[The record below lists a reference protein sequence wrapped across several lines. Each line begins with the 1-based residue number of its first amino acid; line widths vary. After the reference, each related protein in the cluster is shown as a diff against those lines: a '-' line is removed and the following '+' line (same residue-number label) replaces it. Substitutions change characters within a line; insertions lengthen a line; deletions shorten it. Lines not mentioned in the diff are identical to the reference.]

1 MERMDA
7 LLRRVQRRML
17 VHRSVS
23 ALSRALFWGGLAG
36 AGWVLVTRL
45 LPQTGDPVPVLAVL
59 LVVAACWA
67 AARAYT
73 NRPSLAEAAGETD
86 ARFELR
92 ERLLSS
98 WRLRDV
104 AHPMVDAL
112 HRDALDHL
120 PGSVQEQFPTL
131 PLRDLRR
138 AGPAVALLAIA
149 LVIPEMD
156 VLGYRDRVEAAA
168 RLQEA
173 RRIQAEAVR
182 ESATPLRRLAEVSPE
197 SDMDALIQEIE
208 RIAERVESGD
218 ISEKQAA
225 AQMTQIAR
233 TLAGETPQTSLEQ
246 PQPRPRS
253 ASEAAPQDAMKA
265 LARALEQGDLSKAAE
280 ELRELQEQLREE
292 AEKAE
297 GGEGV
302 DQERLRE
309 IAERLQEM
317 SQALGGDATELG
329 ARLAEMASQ
338 LGAAEMAQIAEA
350 LSQCDGCLGDLA
362 AVLDQMDLT
371 SESFG
376 GMQEALDGLLGERGQ
391 WGDLVQGEL
400 RSLELERLRQLAQC
414 EGCTGLAP
422 GAGSQPGMGPGMG
435 GPGRGAGN
443 RIGELPDV
451 ASGLDPTML
460 PGEMTAGKILAG
472 IMQRSAPDGR
482 EETPTVEMT
491 GEILVQMRQE
501 AEQAMT
507 REEIPPGS
515 RELVRGYFGSLESA
529 ADAPAPPTP

>member
-36 AGWVLVTRL
+36 AGWVLLTRL
-45 LPQTGDPVPVLAVL
+45 LPQTGDPGPVLAVL
-59 LVVAACWA
+59 LIVAACWA

-120 PGSVQEQFPTL
+120 PVSVREQFPTL
-131 PLRDLRR
+131 PLHDQRR
-138 AGPAVALLAIA
+138 TGPAVALLAIA
-149 LVIPEMD
+149 LVIPEID
-156 VLGYRDRVEAAA
+156 VLGYRERIEAAA
-168 RLQEA
+168 KLQEA
-173 RRIQAEAVR
+173 RRLQAEAVR
-182 ESATPLRRLAEVSPE
+182 ESATPLRRLAEVDPD
-197 SDMDALIQEIE
+197 SDMESLILEIE
-208 RIAERVESGD
+208 RIADRVESGD

-246 PQPRPRS
+246 PKPRS

-280 ELRELQEQLREE
+280 ELRALQEQLREE

-338 LGAAEMAQIAEA
+338 LSASDMAQIAEA
-350 LSQCDGCLGDLA
+350 LSQCEGGLCDMA
-362 AVLDQMDLT
+362 AVLDQMNLT
-371 SESFG
+371 SESLG
-376 GMQEALDGLLGERGQ
+376 AMQEALDGLLGERGQ

-414 EGCTGLAP
+414 EGCRGLAP

-472 IMQRSAPDGR
+472 IMQRSAPDDR
-482 EETPTVEMT
+482 QETPTVEMT

>member
-17 VHRSVS
+17 VHRTLS
-23 ALSRALFWGGLAG
+23 AFSRALFWGGLAG
-36 AGWVLVTRL
+36 AGWVLLTRL
-45 LPQTGDPVPVLAVL
+45 LPQAGDPAPVLAVL
-59 LVVAACWA
+59 LIAAACWA
-67 AARAYT
+67 AARAYV

-120 PGSVQEQFPTL
+120 PVSVKEQFPTI

-149 LVIPEMD
+149 LVIPEID

-168 RLQEA
+168 KLQEA
-173 RRIQAEAVR
+173 RRLRAEAVR
-182 ESATPLRRLAEVSPE
+182 ESATPLRRLAEVNPD
-197 SDMDALIQEIE
+197 SDMESLIQEIE

-233 TLAGETPQTSLEQ
+233 TLAGDTPQTSLE
-246 PQPRPRS
+246 QPRPRS

-280 ELRELQEQLREE
+280 ELRALQEQLREE

-302 DQERLRE
+302 DQERLQE

-338 LGAAEMAQIAEA
+338 LSVADMAQVAEA
-350 LSQCDGCLGDLA
+350 LSQCEGGLCDLA
-362 AVLDQMDLT
+362 AVLDQMNLT
-371 SESFG
+371 SESLG
-376 GMQEALDGLLGERGQ
+376 AMQDALDGLLGERGQ

-400 RSLELERLRQLAQC
+400 RALELERLRQLAQC
-414 EGCTGLAP
+414 EGCRGVAP
-422 GAGSQPGMGPGMG
+422 GAGEGMGPGMG
-435 GPGRGAGN
+435 GAGRGTGG

-472 IMQRSAPDGR
+472 IMQRSAPDDR

-491 GEILVQMRQE
+491 GEILVRMRQE
-501 AEQAMT
+501 AERAMT
-507 REEIPPGS
+507 REEIPPGA

-529 ADAPAPPTP
+529 ADAPASQTP